1 MNSLAVSPFNDSIYI
16 PITMEL
22 NELHLGELFMAAC
35 IGSVKRVDFIVS
47 PSTGKTGAFV
57 HFNYWYD
64 NPVVTA
70 MWQSIAEQGSSRF
83 YFQDCGC
90 GEDYRFRVFGEEGIR
105 KFLIIRRMTCSVVP
119 ETEMNIHQV
128 AAKLAEQAERIAELE
143 QFVSELVEQDVSQ
156 DKNMQRMVDS
166 LVGPSLADDYDA
178 GFPVLSDDEI
188 DLDMEDAM
196 DILQFGTGDQSAY
209 F

>member
-1 MNSLAVSPFNDSIYI
+1 MNSSLAVSPFNDSIYI
-16 PITMEL
+16 PITMDL
-22 NELHLGELFMAAC
+22 SELHLSELFMAAC

-57 HFNYWYD
+57 HFNYWFD
-64 NPVVTA
+64 NQMVDT

-83 YFQDCGC
+83 YFQDCGF
-90 GEDYRFRVFGEEGIR
+90 GGDYRFRVFGEEGIR
-105 KFLIIRRMTCSVVP
+105 KFLIIRRMTCPVVP

-143 QFVSELVEQDVSQ
+143 QFVSQLVEEDVSE
-156 DKNMQRMVDS
+156 DEDMQRMVNS
-166 LVGPSLADDYDA
+166 LVGPPLADDYDA
-178 GFPVLSDDEI
+178 KFPAVSCNHVDME
-188 DLDMEDAM
+188 MEDAM
-196 DILQFGTGDQSAY
+196 DILQFGESSH